1 MPEATQT
8 QRELSTREREILKDI
23 ILTYVLSAEP
33 VSSRSL
39 SKQSRLNL
47 SAATIRNVMADLEE
61 LGYLRQPHTSAGRVP
76 TGAGYHL
83 FVESIMGAR
92 TVPARVRQYI
102 DENLRETPSD
112 AEGLVS
118 VTSHLLSELSKQVGI
133 VVTPAIGETVLQAI
147 DFVPLTGARVLV
159 VIVSQTGF
167 VDNKVID
174 TERALP
180 REELVRIS
188 NYLTENFRGLTLRQV
203 RDRLV
208 AMMAEDRAKVDE
220 ILGTTLDL
228 ARRSLDSIA
237 AREVRVDGTTTVLS
251 HPELADVVRVRRL
264 IETFNDKARL
274 VQMLNACVVGE
285 GVRVVIGEDSDLTS
299 ELDFSLVATRY
310 GVGERELG
318 TLGIFG
324 PSRMEYQRVVPLV
337 HYLGETLSEML
348 TATSDDREGRP
359 GGG

>member
-1 MPEATQT
+1 MPEATHT
-8 QRELSTREREILKDI
+8 GRELSEREREILKDI

-39 SKQSRLNL
+39 SKQGRLNL
-47 SAATIRNVMADLEE
+47 SAATIRNVMADLED

-83 FVESIMGAR
+83 FVESIMGTR

-102 DENLRETPSD
+102 DEHLRETPAD

-118 VTSHLLSELSKQVGI
+118 VTSHLLSELSQQVGI

-159 VIVSQTGF
+159 VVVSQTGF

-174 TERALP
+174 TERPLP
-180 REELVRIS
+180 REDLVRIG
-188 NYLTENFRGLTLRQV
+188 NYLTENFGGLTLRQV

-208 AMMAEDRAKVDE
+208 GMMAEDRAKVYE

-228 ARRSLDSIA
+228 AKRSLDSIA

-251 HPELADVVRVRRL
+251 HPELADVGRVRRL

-274 VQMLNACVVGE
+274 VQMLNACVVGQ

-310 GVGERELG
+310 RVGDRELG

-337 HYLGETLSEML
+337 HYLGEALSDML
-348 TATSDDREGRP
+348 AVTSDRPDGRQ
-359 GGG
+359 GG

>member
-1 MPEATQT
+1 
-8 QRELSTREREILKDI
+8 
-23 ILTYVLSAEP
+23 

-39 SKQSRLNL
+39 SKQGRLNL
-47 SAATIRNVMADLEE
+47 SAATIRNVMADLED

-83 FVESIMGAR
+83 FVESIMGTR

-102 DENLRETPSD
+102 DEHLRETPAD

-118 VTSHLLSELSKQVGI
+118 VTSHLLSELSQQVGI

-159 VIVSQTGF
+159 VVVSQTGF

-174 TERALP
+174 TERPLP
-180 REELVRIS
+180 REDLVRIG
-188 NYLTENFRGLTLRQV
+188 NYLTENFGGLTLRQV

-208 AMMAEDRAKVDE
+208 GMMAEDRAKVDE

-228 ARRSLDSIA
+228 AKRSLDSIA

-251 HPELADVVRVRRL
+251 HPELADVSRVRRL

-274 VQMLNACVVGE
+274 VQMLNACVVGQ

-310 GVGERELG
+310 RVGDRELG

-337 HYLGETLSEML
+337 HYLGEALSDML
-348 TATSDDREGRP
+348 AVTSDRPDGRQ
-359 GGG
+359 GG